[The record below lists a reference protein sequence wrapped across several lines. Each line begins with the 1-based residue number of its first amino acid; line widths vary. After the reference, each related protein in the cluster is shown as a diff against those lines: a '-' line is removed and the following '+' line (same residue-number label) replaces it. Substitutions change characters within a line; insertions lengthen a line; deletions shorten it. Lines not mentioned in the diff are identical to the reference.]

1 MFTYLGHEE
10 NFRKKI
16 IQIQVVKILFL
27 SLICALPPGI
37 SVVRDRKPMT
47 NSSIISIYSGINR
60 CNGPYHKRIN
70 HLLWKYLWLS
80 LMIGTLRYRN
90 TQGEV

>member
-1 MFTYLGHEE
+1 M
-10 NFRKKI
+10 RKIFEKNHSN
-16 IQIQVVKILFL
+16 L
-27 SLICALPPGI
+27 SGKNPVFVYDLLLTPWNIC
-37 SVVRDRKPMT
+37 VRDRKPMT

-60 CNGPYHKRIN
+60 CEGPYHKRIN

-90 TQGEV
+90 IEGEV